1 LSGNDDLFFEG
12 ETMKTLGDLVVLPL
26 NAAIQADV
34 NAPEP
39 DYNEGPNNEEA
50 AKESPG
56 TIPDAKPPEN
66 E

>member
-1 LSGNDDLFFEG
+1 
-12 ETMKTLGDLVVLPL
+12 MKTLGDLVVLPL